1 MSTIVFVHGVSTRT
15 TPEYD
20 IQKEN
25 RISLFKTAVFGDASI
40 FLSPM
45 WGDHVPQLLFDG
57 ASFRKSET
65 LDLAIGDP
73 TPQPAGDTIVL
84 PAIAKGAPSSALDLL
99 ISERIRMV
107 DNSKQPLSP
116 EDLALFG
123 RIVDLLDAET
133 QNPSEATTAALR
145 GLQKAVTDQEFVS
158 EVNKLSDAPHHLG
171 IVDMLTSAKDAIVD
185 RAASLTAK
193 GLHSTVVERLN
204 PSVARFLGDVF
215 LYLKEGK
222 IREEIRTTVG
232 DAIRTAWEN
241 RNGGKVIVIGHSLG
255 GVILY
260 DMLSDLKSADLP
272 EDLKVDA
279 LITVGS
285 QPGLFQELG
294 LFASTASLPAKTAAR
309 GPDAASL
316 WFNVFDP
323 IDVFGFS
330 AKPMFARAEDYSF
343 NTITGLASAHSAYFT
358 RPQFYARLRRRLV
371 DAGVI

>member
-15 TPEYD
+15 TPSYGIET
-20 IQKEN
+20 EN
-25 RISLFKTAVFGDASI
+25 RNSLFKTAVFGDASTI
-40 FLSPM
+40 ISPM

-73 TPQPAGDTIVL
+73 TPQHADDTVVL
-84 PAIAKGAPSSALDLL
+84 PAIAKEAPSSALDLL
-99 ISERIRMV
+99 ISERIRMA
-107 DNSKQPLSP
+107 DNGQQPLSP

-123 RIVDLLDAET
+123 RIVDLLEAET
-133 QNPSEATTAALR
+133 QNPSEVTAALQ
-145 GLQKAVTDQEFVS
+145 GLQAAATDQEFVS

-185 RAASLTAK
+185 RAANLTAK

-204 PSVARFLGDVF
+204 PTVARFLGDVF
-215 LYLKEGK
+215 VYLKEGK

-232 DAIRTAWEN
+232 GAIRTAWED
-241 RNGGKVIVIGHSLG
+241 RNGGKVVLIGHSLG

-260 DMLSDLKSADLP
+260 DMLSDLKSANLP
-272 EDLKVDA
+272 LDLKVDA

-294 LFASTASLPAKTAAR
+294 LFESTASLPAKTAAK

-358 RPQFYARLRRRLV
+358 RPQFYARLRRRLA